1 MSVFTAQSTGWSAL
15 FFAAEI
21 GDVDT
26 VDLLIKAGANPRLT
40 DQVSQKETHFLL

>member
-1 MSVFTAQSTGWSAL
+1 MSTFTAQSTGWSAL
-15 FFAAEI
+15 FFAAER

-40 DQVSQKETHFLL
+40 DQVSQKEIHFLL